1 MKLHND
7 KEQFDGVIPTSDEI
21 SESSYRLFE
30 EVKRIIK
37 QHALANVE
45 NS

>member
-7 KEQFDGVIPTSDEI
+7 KEQSYGVIPTSDEI
-21 SESSYRLFE
+21 LESSSRLFE

-37 QHALANVE
+37 
-45 NS
+45 